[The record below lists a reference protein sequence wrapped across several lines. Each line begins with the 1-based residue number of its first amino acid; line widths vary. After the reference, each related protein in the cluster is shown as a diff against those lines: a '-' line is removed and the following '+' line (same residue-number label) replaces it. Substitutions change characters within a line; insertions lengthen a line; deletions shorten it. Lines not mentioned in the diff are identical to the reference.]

1 MHLKYLKLILDK
13 VSTVFDIWSAFGVF
27 RWSHKK
33 VTVPEEK
40 LFSENSDMI
49 NRQKRTSSC
58 KVISEATFDRERI
71 LLVDSSDEGLVK
83 T

>member
-13 VSTVFDIWSAFGVF
+13 VSTVFDIWSALGVF

-40 LFSENSDMI
+40 LFSENSDTI
-49 NRQKRTSSC
+49 NRQKELHR
-58 KVISEATFDRERI
+58 
-71 LLVDSSDEGLVK
+71 VK
-83 T
+83 